1 MNPIETPFCPWQKAI
16 IQQKHVIILK
26 MHNGMENGQV
36 VSWILF
42 VKGLIYNGDC
52 LC

>member
-36 VSWILF
+36 VS
-42 VKGLIYNGDC
+42 
-52 LC
+52 